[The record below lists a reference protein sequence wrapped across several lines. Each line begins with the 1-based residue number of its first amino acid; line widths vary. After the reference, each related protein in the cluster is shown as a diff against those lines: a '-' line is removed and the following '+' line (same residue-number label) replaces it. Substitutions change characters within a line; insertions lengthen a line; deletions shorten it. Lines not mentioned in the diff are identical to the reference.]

1 MGQTHFSILSL
12 RQIRLLKKLEF
23 LKERGFY
30 LAGGT
35 ALAMQIG
42 HRTSLDFDFYSK
54 KEFISGTL
62 QQLLEKKFK
71 DAVLLQKGEGT
82 LIMRISGVAVSFFQ
96 YPYPLVLPAIKHQG
110 FPPLASLEDISAM
123 KIIAVSDRG
132 TKRDFIDIYFLLKKL
147 SLGEIFNFVKRK
159 YPNFNIYVGLRGLT
173 YFSDAEKKQQRRL
186 YLFYSV
192 PWNKIKESLIQE
204 VKKYQKI
211 CLE

>member
-1 MGQTHFSILSL
+1 MGEMNISILSS
-12 RQIRLLKKLEF
+12 RQIKLLKKLGF
-23 LKERGFY
+23 LKESGFY

-35 ALAMQIG
+35 GLAMQIG

-62 QQLLEKKFK
+62 QRLLEKKFK

-82 LIMRISGVAVSFFQ
+82 LIMKISGVAVSFSQ
-96 YPYPLVLPAIKHQG
+96 YPYPLIFPAIEHRG
-110 FPPLASLEDISAM
+110 FPPLASPEDISAM

-132 TKRDFIDIYFLLKKL
+132 TRRDFIDIYFLLKKL

-186 YLFYSV
+186 CLFYYVS
-192 PWNKIKESLIQE
+192 WNKIKESLIQE

-211 CLE
+211 CLK